1 MATGRAERSLL
12 PIFVPQ
18 MRDNVY
24 HCSKRSANREASCKL
39 IERRTERHTYSS
51 ANSKPGSGKRLS
63 WLRVF
68 VRL

>member
-1 MATGRAERSLL
+1 
-12 PIFVPQ
+12 

-24 HCSKRSANREASCKL
+24 HRSKRSAKREASCKL
-39 IERRTERHTYSS
+39 IERCTERHTYSS